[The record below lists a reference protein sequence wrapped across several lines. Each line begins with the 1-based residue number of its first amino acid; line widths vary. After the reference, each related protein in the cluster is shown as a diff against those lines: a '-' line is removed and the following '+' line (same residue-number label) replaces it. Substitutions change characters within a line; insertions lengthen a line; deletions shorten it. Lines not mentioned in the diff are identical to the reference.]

1 MEESWDEDPEA
12 RLTAANIVSRLENLE
27 RTQRKQELTKE
38 LDSTLP
44 SRNITYTGEPQHAH
58 RKVRV
63 SSSFSGQPHN
73 RLPVAQK
80 TRRSVGS
87 TESPHNLMQSFQRH
101 YGRGSLPRHF
111 ELTESSLSAKGP
123 CTVEDNVET
132 DESTLQQLYS
142 HDNEAS
148 MNVDAA
154 TGQHNT
160 TALTSSDSSTTDSNT
175 SLHSAVD
182 NDQ

>member
-27 RTQRKQELTKE
+27 RTQRKQEIAKE
-38 LDSTLP
+38 VDSTPP
-44 SRNITYTGEPQHAH
+44 SHNITYTGEPPHAH

-73 RLPVAQK
+73 LPVAQR

-123 CTVEDNVET
+123 CTVEDNVQT

-142 HDNEAS
+142 HDNETS

-154 TGQHNT
+154 TGQHNA
-160 TALTSSDSSTTDSNT
+160 TALTSSDASTTDSNT
-175 SLHSAVD
+175 SLHSD